1 MTHRIRRTPWLATLA
16 LLAGCGHPAET
27 PSGVATCPTVAA
39 SPSASATATAAVSAT
54 ATVAVSAT
62 ATVAPAPPPI
72 QLAFVGDVALN
83 YGIAKDIE
91 AISAGKAPAGVD
103 DGFPFGGVRDRL
115 KKADLAVANLECVAS
130 TKGDVDTWHKPFR
143 APLAGIDIVLASGI
157 DVVTV
162 ANNHSF
168 DFGEAGFF
176 DMLKNLDA
184 KKLPVIGR
192 GYRQKAPHVPE
203 TPLVV
208 QVRETQVGLL
218 GLYLA
223 TDDEIARD
231 VKAAKAKAGVVVV
244 YFHWG
249 KEKQSDATPE
259 QRRQARAAID
269 AGADLI
275 VGSHV
280 HVLQPTEM
288 YKGRLIAYGLGNFV
302 FMGMNTEER
311 FRRGA
316 ILEVTL
322 GASGDVV
329 SYEMVP
335 TRIDDRG
342 APRIVVPE
350 SSYLPGDKAGKGK
363 DGDAK

>member
-1 MTHRIRRTPWLATLA
+1 MSGAGRLAA
-16 LLAGCGHPAET
+16 VISLLSLGAGACGHPAET
-27 PSGVATCPTVAA
+27 PSGAATCPTVAA
-39 SPSASATATAAVSAT
+39 TPAVAAPSTAVSAT
-54 ATVAVSAT
+54 AMEAVSA
-62 ATVAPAPPPI
+62 APAAPAPSPV

-83 YGIAKDIE
+83 YSIAKDIE
-91 AISAGKAPAGVD
+91 ALSAGKAKDGLD

-143 APLAGIDIVLASGI
+143 APLAGIDVVLASGI

-168 DFGEAGFF
+168 DFGQEGFF
-176 DMLKNLDA
+176 DMLKHLDD
-184 KKLPVIGR
+184 KKLAVIGR
-192 GYRQKAPHVPE
+192 GYRQKTPHEPE
-203 TPLVV
+203 RAL
-208 QVRETQVGLL
+208 VREVRGVPVALL

-223 TDDEIARD
+223 TDAEIARD
-231 VKAAKAKAGVVVV
+231 VGAARAKDRVVVV

-259 QRRQARAAID
+259 QQRQAHVAID
-269 AGADLI
+269 AGADLV

-288 YKGRLIAYGLGNFV
+288 YKGKLIAYGLGNFV

-316 ILEVTL
+316 ILEVTM
-322 GASGDVV
+322 GAQGNVL
-329 SYEMVP
+329 SYELVP

-350 SSYLPGDKAGKGK
+350 SSYLPGDKGGKDK